1 MREFDAVWP
10 QMLAHM
16 ERFEPQ
22 FLILQCGADSIAGD
36 PITHLRLSS
45 ACHARA
51 ARELCA
57 LADRL
62 GHGRVLALGGGGYDR
77 GNLARAWSGVVR
89 GAARRLKP
97 AAAVAAALQCGRSA
111 GDPVQ
116 SATAARDHP
125 TRQPPHVFEP
135 NAHRGL

>member
-1 MREFDAVWP
+1 MPSSTQSWP
-10 QMLAHM
+10 HMLAHVT
-16 ERFEPQ
+16 RFAPQ

-62 GHGRVLALGGGGYDR
+62 EHGRVLALGGGGYDR
-77 GNLARAWSGVVR
+77 GNLARAWSAVVR
-89 GAARRLKP
+89 GAARGLTDYPISRP
-97 AAAVAAALQCGRSA
+97 AAACGRSR
-111 GDPVQ
+111 GRSGTIR
-116 SATAARDHP
+116 SAFCVAQIAIR
-125 TRQPPHVFEP
+125 P
-135 NAHRGL
+135 NNPLHG